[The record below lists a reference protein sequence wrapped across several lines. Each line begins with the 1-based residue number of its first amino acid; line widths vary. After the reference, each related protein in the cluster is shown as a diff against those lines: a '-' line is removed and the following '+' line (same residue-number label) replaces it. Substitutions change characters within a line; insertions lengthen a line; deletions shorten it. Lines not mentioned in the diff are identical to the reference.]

1 MAEHRTPG
9 SLIVSFYGAYGR
21 DVGDGRVPVA
31 GLIRLLA
38 EVGVDAPAVRSAV
51 SRLKRRG
58 FLAAAGSTRASAYLL
73 TADARQTLDDGDR
86 RIYERPAVKDDGEW
100 VLAVFTVPES
110 ERNKRH
116 LLRSR
121 LARLGF
127 GQAAPGVWIA
137 PAHVGG
143 EARHTLARLELDAYV
158 ELFRGTHEGFTPT
171 PEAVRRWW
179 DLEGIARLHQQF
191 LDGQEPVLARLG
203 REGAGSAEDA
213 FRDYLLAVDAWR
225 QLPYADPGLPA
236 SLLPDD
242 WPGGVAAEVF
252 GRLHR
257 ELRERGR
264 EFVQAV
270 LV

>member
-1 MAEHRTPG
+1 MAEQRTPG

-21 DVGDGRVPVA
+21 DVDGGRVPVA
-31 GLIRLLA
+31 ALIRLLA

-58 FLAAAGSTRASAYLL
+58 FLAAAGSGRGGAYAL

-86 RIYERPAVKDDGEW
+86 RIYDRPAVKDDGEW
-100 VLAVFTVPES
+100 TLAVFTVPES

-121 LARLGF
+121 LGRLGF

-137 PAHVGG
+137 PAHVGE
-143 EARHTLARLELDAYV
+143 EARHTLARLELNAYV

-171 PEAVRRWW
+171 AAAVARWW
-179 DLEGIARLHQQF
+179 DLEGIAALHRQF
-191 LDGQEPVLARLG
+191 LEGQEPVLTRLADADP
-203 REGAGSAEDA
+203 RQA

-225 QLPYADPGLPA
+225 QLPYADPGLPP

-257 ELRERGR
+257 ELRDRGR
-264 EFVQAV
+264 EFVVEQLTA
-270 LV
+270 